1 MINLTTKVSSKIAER
16 FAAESYTHDICGTD
30 YEFTGA
36 RTIKVMSVDT
46 VPENEYQRSGNN
58 RYGTPVDLGD
68 TVQELTM
75 AKTGAFTMVIDKLN
89 GSDQA
94 IEKSAARAIKRQTD
108 EVSIPNTDKYRIKRW
123 CEQAN
128 VVILAS
134 AAPTKAT
141 IVEMIFEAA
150 TEMDNR
156 NVPKANRTLLIPA
169 SNYMKL
175 ALSDEFIKL
184 EKLGEKAV
192 SKGDVG
198 TLDNMRVKK
207 VPDSYFPNGVHFM
220 IKVKNATV
228 DPMKVNSTKVHQ
240 DPPGIAGALIEGL
253 RYYDAFVLGAKGD
266 GVAVCGSSDFVLAA
280 PTIAVSAANKATITA
295 VAGVEFH
302 YTTDGTNPRYS
313 TTAKVYT
320 AAVDLNEGETFKAV
334 GFKDGAAGILGEAE
348 AKAAA
353 AS

>member
-16 FAAESYTHDICGTD
+16 FAAESYTQSLCGTD

-36 RTIKVMSVDT
+36 KTIKVMSVDT
-46 VPENEYQRSGNN
+46 VPENEYQRSGTN

-68 TVQELTM
+68 TEQELTM
-75 AKTGAFTMVIDKLN
+75 SKTAAFTMVIDKLN

-94 IEKSAARAIKRQTD
+94 IVKSAARAIRRQTD

-123 CEQAN
+123 CEGAN
-128 VVILAS
+128 VVILAD

-141 IVEMIFEAA
+141 IVEMILAAA

-156 NVPKANRTLLIPA
+156 NVPKTNRTVLIPA
-169 SNYMKL
+169 SNYLKL
-175 ALSDEFIKL
+175 SISDEFIQL
-184 EKLGEKAV
+184 EKLGVKSV
-192 SKGDVG
+192 STGDVG
-198 TLDNMRVKK
+198 MLDNMKVKK
-207 VPDSYFPNGVHFM
+207 VPDSYFPKGVHFM
-220 IKVKNATV
+220 IKVKSATV

-266 GVAVCGSSDFVLAA
+266 GVAVCGSADFILAA
-280 PTIAVSAANKATITA
+280 PAITVSESTHKATVAA

-313 TTAKVYT
+313 DSAKVYT
-320 AAVDLNEGETFKAV
+320 GAVDLAQGETIKVV
-334 GFKDGAAGILGEAE
+334 GFKDGAVGILAEAE
-348 AKAAA
+348 YK
-353 AS
+353 